1 MSTNINLLLRTD
13 EESLKQKRRIKILN
27 FTAVASLIGV
37 GLISLGIFIL
47 IQIVNPESLKK
58 EQEDMLGR
66 ISQFQNRQVK
76 LFVLNNRVENIEK
89 ILKIRKD
96 LSKAMNGLLAKIP
109 SNFSIDTFEIDDK
122 MVIIAG
128 QSNSL
133 FTIGEFINNLT
144 DMVHNKEI
152 IKSLM
157 LNSLVMDEGKNTYQI
172 SVKSEM

>member
-1 MSTNINLLLRTD
+1 MSTDINLLLRTD

-144 DMVHNKEI
+144 DMVRNKEI

-157 LNSLVMDEGKNTYQI
+157 LNSLVMDEGKNAYQI